1 MVAAAVKELNAL
13 LQQGSITLQI
23 YAESLASIKTQK
35 QRERSTPGPSSP
47 WCYTEHPGRAH
58 FRGSKKAIAESLT
71 STKPITCPTTTPKQE
86 KKKESKKISNDQELI
101 QSGPTSCPQ
110 NQKGRPLWR
119 NLTLSQKDREQLL
132 IINKRSWICLQATKR
147 RMCLY
152 SNRLH
157 GWLEASWGAGRWIYQ
172 KGMAQTPEPLWRR
185 FAPGSG

>member
-13 LQQGSITLQI
+13 LQQGSINLQI
-23 YAESLASIKTQK
+23 YAESLAAIKTQK

-101 QSGPTSCPQ
+101 QSGRSHILPSKP
-110 NQKGRPLWR
+110 KGKAIVEEFDPLP
-119 NLTLSQKDREQLL
+119 
-132 IINKRSWICLQATKR
+132 KRSRTTADYQQDILDLFA
-147 RMCLY
+147 
-152 SNRLH
+152 SN
-157 GWLEASWGAGRWIYQ
+157 
-172 KGMAQTPEPLWRR
+172 
-185 FAPGSG
+185 